1 MSQIISNDDMRN
13 QIHQLVK
20 EIEAVRKEYVYL
32 QFLVSNSLE
41 KSEQIQ
47 EKGDRT
53 KIGHNPNPTFDD
65 SAENLSERWNQNSNE
80 LSQLTSERNY
90 LQTEASMLEEEG
102 TDLLDAIEA
111 ITLEKASIQK
121 QLESVQEELE
131 SSKHLIDHLME
142 DRERFLKDKETKTT
156 MITTFEALFRMA
168 LSLGSF
174 VEQRGVSLY
183 HTSGKRPE

>member
-1 MSQIISNDDMRN
+1 
-13 QIHQLVK
+13 
-20 EIEAVRKEYVYL
+20 
-32 QFLVSNSLE
+32 
-41 KSEQIQ
+41 
-47 EKGDRT
+47 
-53 KIGHNPNPTFDD
+53 
-65 SAENLSERWNQNSNE
+65 
-80 LSQLTSERNY
+80 
-90 LQTEASMLEEEG
+90 MLEEEG

>member
-41 KSEQIQ
+41 KSDQIQ

-65 SAENLSERWNQNSNE
+65 SAEN
-80 LSQLTSERNY
+80 
-90 LQTEASMLEEEG
+90 QTEASMLEEEG

>member
-41 KSEQIQ
+41 KSDQIQ

-90 LQTEASMLEEEG
+90 LQTECL
-102 TDLLDAIEA
+102 
-111 ITLEKASIQK
+111 
-121 QLESVQEELE
+121 
-131 SSKHLIDHLME
+131 
-142 DRERFLKDKETKTT
+142 
-156 MITTFEALFRMA
+156 
-168 LSLGSF
+168 
-174 VEQRGVSLY
+174 
-183 HTSGKRPE
+183 